1 MMLLKIKLFLIEKSQ
16 FPKVIVKFFIN
27 IVKIFVKDLLSNKIT
42 STLIN
47 FLNILT
53 IIILCL
59 ESDNLL
65 KRDY

>member
-1 MMLLKIKLFLIEKSQ
+1 MLLLKIKLFLIEKSQ